1 MGGRNDLDNT
11 LFTGGRESTP
21 VVLEKRLERLL
32 GLPLRMLS
40 GRCSHAAKANWKS
53 IGCSH
58 QSVPS
63 SVAEHS
69 SSIAVRTGAPIRRQ
83 F

>member
-40 GRCSHAAKANWKS
+40 GRLLARREGELEIDRLLAPERTF
-53 IGCSH
+53 I
-58 QSVPS
+58 S
-63 SVAEHS
+63 SGTF
-69 SSIAVRTGAPIRRQ
+69 IFDRR
-83 F
+83 